1 MTNEAFFEL
10 LITASQLAYDF
21 AKDFVTDE
29 LPANFKYSVSL
40 SQSFD
45 DRSSTLFDFF
55 PDDDDKSLEFIDAAE
70 AVEVL
75 FRNNKVPVWID
86 ISVEST
92 FNQHTVFRL
101 LCAGRYSSDEQALYY
116 ANNGTGSFGIKS
128 PALPVDFVEGKK
140 FKLHHPPTA
149 H

>member
-40 SQSFD
+40 NQSFD

-70 AVEVL
+70 VVEVL

-116 ANNGTGSFGIKS
+116 AKNGTGPFGIKS
-128 PALPVDFVEGKK
+128 PALPVDFVEGEK
-140 FKLHHPPTA
+140 FKLQA
-149 H
+149 N